1 MLLMIFHG
9 DLCRWD
15 GGLNYYSLLVKL
27 FFAMNEK
34 KNDVKNAQG
43 ERLRKLR
50 DYLGLTQGQM
60 GATCGLKWSQVK
72 DRERGTVEIKLNLA
86 NKIAKCHGANPDWLL
101 TGQGEMMSR
110 PGPAVHFIREFQ
122 AEYTHNNVIADVGA
136 ILASGDT
143 EIISALSSYVRESK
157 RALAERKK
165 LNACEVELEEKRQ
178 ELAEA
183 RRTVDRL
190 SSTHAGAGQ
199 RAASSGS
206 GKT

>member
-1 MLLMIFHG
+1 MEWNQEIFYNNIKLLIKERCAGNATIF
-9 DLCRWD
+9 
-15 GGLNYYSLLVKL
+15 
-27 FFAMNEK
+27 NEK
-34 KNDVKNAQG
+34 IHSRDAATRWKTKKPTLKMLDTIVDVFDVSMNW
-43 ERLRKLR
+43 LR
-50 DYLGLTQGQM
+50 
-60 GATCGLKWSQVK
+60 
-72 DRERGTVEIKLNLA
+72 
-86 NKIAKCHGANPDWLL
+86 

-136 ILASGDT
+136 ILASGDV

-165 LNACEVELEEKRQ
+165 LNACEVELEKNRQ
-178 ELAEA
+178 EMADL